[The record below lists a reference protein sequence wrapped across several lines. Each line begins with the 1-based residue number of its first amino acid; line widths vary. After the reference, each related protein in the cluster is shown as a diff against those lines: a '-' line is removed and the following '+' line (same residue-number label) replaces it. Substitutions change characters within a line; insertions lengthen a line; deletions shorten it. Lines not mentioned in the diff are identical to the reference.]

1 MLPKNTPARL
11 YVAIIVSE
19 TLYVQDC
26 PVGCPSLSGSALF
39 MGSSLT
45 RSWRKLVMRA
55 SILLFDKEEEA
66 AEAVDM
72 FTIATK

>member
-1 MLPKNTPARL
+1 
-11 YVAIIVSE
+11 
-19 TLYVQDC
+19 
-26 PVGCPSLSGSALF
+26 

-55 SILLFDKEEEA
+55 SIGLWVLFDKEEEA